1 LNTPRQI
8 GFQDIIA
15 EARRRVASREWPP
28 GDLIP
33 NEDVLAAEFG
43 CARSTVNRALRDL
56 AASGLLERRRKAGT
70 RVVKNPE
77 RKATLSIPITR
88 TEIENRGLEYRYL
101 LLLREHTPPPLVLC
115 KSWGVEPDSKMLHLR
130 SLHLGD
136 AKPFAYE
143 DRWIN
148 PNHIPQVLNVDFEA
162 QNANEWLVQNA
173 PFSRGD
179 IAFSACNAPQEV
191 AEYLG
196 LSPDTAVFVVDRTT
210 WDKNTPITNVRL
222 HYAPGYQLYTA
233 L

>member
-1 LNTPRQI
+1 LNTPKQI
-8 GFQDIIA
+8 GFQDIIT
-15 EARRRVASREWPP
+15 EVRRRVANREWPP

-33 NEDVLAAEFG
+33 NEEDIATEFG

-70 RVVKNPE
+70 RVVMNPV

-88 TEIENRGLEYRYL
+88 EEIENRGLEYRYL
-101 LLLREHTPPPLVLC
+101 LLLRELATPPLVLC
-115 KSWGVEPDSKMLHLR
+115 KSWGIGTDSKMLHLK
-130 SLHLGD
+130 SLHLGN

-148 PNHIPQVLNVDFEA
+148 PNHSPQALNVDFETN
-162 QNANEWLVQNA
+162 NANEWLVQNA
-173 PFSRGD
+173 PYSRGD
-179 IAFSACNAPQEV
+179 IAFFASNAPQEV

-196 LSPDTAVFVVDRTT
+196 VSPDTAVFVINRTT
-210 WDKNTPITNVRL
+210 WNKDTPITYVKL
-222 HYAPGYQLYTA
+222 HYAPGYQLYTN

>member
-1 LNTPRQI
+1 LSTRKQI
-8 GFQDIIA
+8 GFQDIIT
-15 EARRRVASREWPP
+15 EARRRVASHEWAP

-33 NEDVLAAEFG
+33 NEDILAAEFG

-70 RVVKNPE
+70 RVVKNPA

-88 TEIENRGLEYRYL
+88 LEIENRGLEYRYL
-101 LLLREHTPPPLVLC
+101 LLLRERTAPPLVLS
-115 KSWGVEPDSKMLHLR
+115 KSWGTPPDKKMLHLK
-130 SLHLGD
+130 SLHLGNT
-136 AKPFAYE
+136 KPFATE

-148 PNHIPQVLNVDFEA
+148 TDYIPQVLDVDFDA

-179 IAFSACNAPQEV
+179 IAFSACNAPQKV

-196 LSPDTAVFVVDRTT
+196 LSSETAVFVVDRTT
-210 WDKNTPITNVRL
+210 WDKDTPITSVRL
-222 HYAPGYQLYTA
+222 HYAPGYQLYTN